1 MACFFNTLLSGWISP
16 EDFDNHVKSTYG
28 NNFNIV
34 YVEKT
39 AVNLNLA
46 PPAEF
51 ENSSD
56 SKKTK
61 TYKFLHNVK
70 SGEFYSPDSPQVVAF
85 KCFAIAI
92 AAPVYTLARM
102 FFQVCRIIYLIGKI
116 FYESIK
122 CFIESLNRDENG
134 CKAFLDHILI
144 DCSLRILTEV
154 FYSKLFEFIKTPY
167 YGLGLFIAACE
178 GFIHDPYKAK
188 TEIALIE
195 RQWNQGKTFHHD
207 WRIKHRNYNSCLEG
221 ILHSDAFF
229 LASCMQPFGS
239 EHDNVDISNSS
250 NRSKYSI
257 LNTELEP
264 FKEDCTFP
272 PCIPMGCC

>member
-16 EDFDNHVKSTYG
+16 EDFRNHVESTYG
-28 NNFNIV
+28 KNFRIV
-34 YVEKT
+34 HVRKT
-39 AVNLNLA
+39 VVNSDLPEVVKKKIFL
-46 PPAEF
+46 
-51 ENSSD
+51 EN
-56 SKKTK
+56 
-61 TYKFLHNVK
+61 VQ
-70 SGEFYSPDSPQVVAF
+70 SGEFYLPDSPKVVAF

-134 CKAFLDHILI
+134 CKAFLYHILI

-154 FYSKLFEFIKTPY
+154 FYSELFEFIKTPY

-207 WRIKHRNYNSCLEG
+207 YRIQQLKYNSCLKG

-229 LASCMQPFGS
+229 LAFCMQPFGS
-239 EHDNVDISNSS
+239 KHEKVDIENGSNC
-250 NRSKYSI
+250 SKYSI
-257 LNTELEP
+257 LKVESLHLHA
-264 FKEDCTFP
+264 F
-272 PCIPMGCC
+272 